1 MAKKS
6 KSKVNSKPKS
16 KVKPKVKVKVK
27 SAAKKSAQPKSKSKA
42 KNSVKLKT
50 VSTAKT
56 KKSTPKAKVSALT
69 LVGEQLPIFTIPNS
83 KGEDVSL
90 NALEG
95 KNIVLYFY
103 PKDDTPGCTIE
114 GHEFSALVS
123 KFAAKNT
130 VVFGV
135 SKDSVESHNKFICKY
150 DYKVELLSDSESAL
164 CDYFDVI
171 KEKNM
176 YGKKFMGIERSTF
189 VIDATG
195 TIVKEFRKVS
205 PEGHAQFILEQ
216 I

>member
-1 MAKKS
+1 MAKKA
-6 KSKVNSKPKS
+6 K
-16 KVKPKVKVKVK
+16 KVKAKAKTKVTAKKLTKKPVKK
-27 SAAKKSAQPKSKSKA
+27 AAKKS
-42 KNSVKLKT
+42 
-50 VSTAKT
+50 T
-56 KKSTPKAKVSALT
+56 KKPAKKAAKKTAIKAKVVNKKAAKPTPASVS
-69 LVGEQLPIFTIPNS
+69 LVGEQLPIFTIANS
-83 KGEDVSL
+83 KGENVSL

-114 GHEFSALVS
+114 GHEFSALVP
-123 KFAAKNT
+123 KFAEKNT

-150 DYKVELLSDSESAL
+150 DYKVELLSDSEGQL

-176 YGKKFMGIERSTF
+176 YGKKYMGIERSTF
-189 VIDATG
+189 IIDADG
-195 TIVKEFRKVS
+195 KIVKEFRKVS
-205 PEGHAQFILEQ
+205 PPGHAQFILEQ